1 MNEIAD
7 SGSSETIELLVA
19 PIPPDTVATVKAE
32 VATAIRDI
40 LEESGRAN
48 LWEDGEIKV
57 EVEKTMALEEQLV
70 IVGIQLLSTVAVET
84 FKAIVLPKLQ
94 KRFEVKKRKSRR
106 KKKGKS
112 KKAKK

>member
-7 SGSSETIELLVA
+7 SGTPETIELLVA

-32 VATAIRDI
+32 VVPEIQRI
-40 LEESGRAN
+40 LEESGN
-48 LWEDGEIKV
+48 LKLWEDGEIKV
-57 EVEKTMALEEQLV
+57 EIEKTLSVEEQAV
-70 IVGIQLLSTVAVET
+70 IVVVQLLSAAALEV
-84 FKAIVLPKLQ
+84 FKLVLTEWK
-94 KRFEVKKRKSRR
+94 KKFEVKKRKSRK